1 MATATLTL
9 PVIAE
14 QLNTQWERMLM
25 LLELSD
31 MAIDAIP
38 SDTDNDRA
46 LALLNGM
53 KEIIRVDMGKAHN
66 LFEAV
71 SQIVERLKSAE
82 VDHV

>member
-53 KEIIRVDMGKAHN
+53 KEKQD
-66 LFEAV
+66 
-71 SQIVERLKSAE
+71 
-82 VDHV
+82 

>member
-71 SQIVERLKSAE
+71 SEIVERLKSAE